1 MEFYKRVLKL
11 HHFRNLGRKSPTELL
26 LNSSFEKHG
35 GLVILVGE
43 NNVGKSNVLE
53 ALTIFN
59 DADIKLCSEEDYFKN
74 HKKDTL
80 LSLEEETILDRK
92 ITGFSCVD
100 LKIQTKEVNKGL
112 KELSKTLISY
122 PFEKHVEALG
132 EQCNN
137 SVYIP
142 TNNNDYSKICTLV
155 SNFINLITSYN
166 SLGLFLHFYKEKLKL
181 SEFVTEYANAT
192 NNLFFKELIK
202 HVSGNSEWIKNFCQC
217 IKEIIKHN
225 TPDKKYNTDEF
236 FVMRQHKQNQLA
248 KIYSC
253 FKKLSEGEIKPKDV
267 EYILKKLEELDKIF
281 KTTDF
286 TKFTPKT
293 EALLNEQSQEKL
305 SEFVKEMIEKIDE
318 KYPINENFK
327 QQFRTFRLNIG
338 NLKKEIKNSL
348 KNLDK
353 IGEDFERKKE
363 RLIREI
369 ENDCKNQKVLKFNYD
384 VLLDNIQQICKNYIA
399 SHAVNDVSKDIK
411 SMMCQLYLKKIDLLV
426 NSEIEQYRYND
437 FLESA
442 RKFLWEDIKTLDE
455 KSGVHLFPK
464 NIGEI
469 KDKFETN
476 KEKFKQSKNYS
487 EFAEYCRECNP
498 YTAFQNLK
506 NKVQFPLSGGLS
518 YKSYKLV
525 PTMKEYK
532 EPKIT
537 DNDFKAVLFTCIDYS
552 SLSEFDQ
559 WDWFFRNSLFRK
571 MDFHPNA
578 IWNFFGSILKD
589 GQALQIIM
597 FDKNNDLVIYDSEKS
612 FNIPKKY
619 LQEIDQELL
628 KEIRQS
634 KHLFPI
640 EVKRK
645 YNNNV
650 CQFEFFKKDTSHLLF
665 KVNFTEILENLAEI
679 LEYNMQL
686 KIDSLI
692 TKEFN
697 KLLAIAEDSSQ
708 NSYQLKIHVRHN
720 NKFYDYSKKST
731 AYEIKLEIH
740 DCRKS
745 HDHNEPIILS
755 QQSTGFQWAFNFMF
769 GFLYNVGSDFSF
781 NKNII
786 YVMDEPATH
795 LSVPARKEF
804 RRFLKEYAHKNHVTF
819 VLATHDPFLVDTDH
833 LDEIRIVEKETE
845 GSVIKNHFNY
855 PLNNAGKDSDAL
867 DKIKRSLGVGQH
879 VFHNPQKHRIIFV
892 EGITDYCYLS
902 AFKLYFN
909 EREYKDNPIPFTFLP
924 ISGLKN
930 NPNDMEETIK
940 KLCKLDNHPIVLT
953 DDDRKCVFN
962 QKATSERFKKANE
975 EMHDPIRILQLSK
988 CDENFKQIE
997 DCFSANDRKKYAK
1010 NKQMELAMAFK
1021 TRLLYGEKDDVVS
1034 EETKKNFLKLF
1045 EWIKKECN
1053 NPTIKKEYIK
1063 FDYNTPRIIIERI
1076 LMFKKMCLSLIA
1088 ISGVCVGAKD
1098 LDFKLDYRATGGKL
1112 MGKMTDSSLLSITSM
1127 NDEPV
1132 VIKNLIVNR
1141 GNSCEATKKVEP
1153 KLGDKFKKEKLFDH
1167 ELKYSQQIFYR
1178 LDCKPN
1184 QLLEVKIITDKG
1196 EYYHKFSK

>member
-11 HHFRNLGRKSPTELL
+11 HHFRNLGRKSPAELL
-26 LNSSFEKHG
+26 LNSSFENKHG
-35 GLVILVGE
+35 GLVVLVGE

-59 DADIKLCSEEDYFKN
+59 DADVKLCSENDCFKA
-74 HKKDTL
+74 HEKDSL
-80 LSLEEETILDRK
+80 LSLEEEAILDHK

-100 LKIQTKEVNKGL
+100 LRIQSKEISCNL

-122 PFEKHVEALG
+122 PFEKHVEALS
-132 EQCNN
+132 EQCSN

-142 TNNNDYSKICTLV
+142 TNNNDYSNICTLV

-166 SLGLFLHFYKEKLKL
+166 SLESFLHFYKEKLKL
-181 SEFVTEYANAT
+181 SDLVTKYANAT

-202 HVSGNSEWIKNFCQC
+202 HVSGNSEGIKNFCQC
-217 IKEIIKHN
+217 VKEIIKRN
-225 TPDKKYNTDEF
+225 TPNKKYNTDEF
-236 FVMRQHKQNQLA
+236 FVMGKHKQNQLT
-248 KIYSC
+248 KIYSH
-253 FKKLSEGEIKPKDV
+253 FKKLSEGEIKPQNED
-267 EYILKKLEELDKIF
+267 ILKKVKTLDEIF
-281 KTTDF
+281 KDSN
-286 TKFTPKT
+286 TKFTPET
-293 EALLNEQSQEKL
+293 E
-305 SEFVKEMIEKIDE
+305 VKDIIKEIDE

-338 NLKKEIKNSL
+338 NLKKKIKNSL
-348 KNLDK
+348 KYLEK
-353 IGEDFERKKE
+353 TREDFERKKE
-363 RLIREI
+363 SLIREI

-426 NSEIEQYRYND
+426 NSEIVRYRYSNL
-437 FLESA
+437 FEST
-442 RKFLWEDIKTLDE
+442 RKSLWENIKTLDNE
-455 KSGVHLFPK
+455 SGIHLFPK

-469 KDKFETN
+469 KDKFEAN
-476 KEKFKQSKNYS
+476 KEKVKQSKNYF

-498 YTAFQNLK
+498 YTAFQNLR

-525 PTMKEYK
+525 PIMKEYK

-537 DNDFKAVLFTCIDYS
+537 DNDLKTALFTLFDYS
-552 SLSEFDQ
+552 SPSEFDQ
-559 WDWFFRNSLFRK
+559 SDWFFRNSLFRK

-597 FDKNNDLVIYDSEKS
+597 FDKNNDLVIYNSEKS

-619 LQEIDQELL
+619 LQEIDQESL

-634 KHLFPI
+634 EFPFNI
-640 EVKRK
+640 EAKGE

-650 CQFEFFKKDTSHLLF
+650 WQLEFLNDKSSLLF
-665 KVNFTEILENLAEI
+665 KVNFTEILESLAEI

-697 KLLAIAEDSSQ
+697 RLLAIAEDSPQ
-708 NSYQLKIHVRHN
+708 DSYQLKIHVRHN
-720 NKFYDYSKKST
+720 NKLSEEKEYT
-731 AYEIKLEIH
+731 AYEIKLEVY

-769 GFLYNVGSDFSF
+769 GFLYNWGSHFSL

-795 LSVPARKEF
+795 LSVPVRKEF
-804 RRFLKEYAHKNHVTF
+804 RKFLKEYAHKNHVTF
-819 VLATHDPFLVDTDH
+819 VVATHDPFLVDTDH

-909 EREYKDNPIPFTFLP
+909 EREFKDNPIPFTFLP
-924 ISGLKN
+924 ISGLKKES
-930 NPNDMEETIK
+930 DEMKETIQ
-940 KLCKLDNHPIVLT
+940 KLCELDNHPIVLT
-953 DDDRKCVFN
+953 DDDRKCDSDQN
-962 QKATSERFKKANE
+962 ATSERFKRANE
-975 EMHDPIRILQLSK
+975 DLGNPITILQLSD
-988 CDENFKQIE
+988 CDRHFKQIE

-1010 NKQMELAMAFK
+1010 NKRMELAMAFK
-1021 TRLLYGEKDDVVS
+1021 TRLLYSGKDDVVS
-1034 EETKKNFLKLF
+1034 EETKKNFLCLF
-1045 EWIKKECN
+1045 EWIKK
-1053 NPTIKKEYIK
+1053 
-1063 FDYNTPRIIIERI
+1063 R
-1076 LMFKKMCLSLIA
+1076 
-1088 ISGVCVGAKD
+1088 V
-1098 LDFKLDYRATGGKL
+1098 
-1112 MGKMTDSSLLSITSM
+1112 
-1127 NDEPV
+1127 
-1132 VIKNLIVNR
+1132 
-1141 GNSCEATKKVEP
+1141 
-1153 KLGDKFKKEKLFDH
+1153 
-1167 ELKYSQQIFYR
+1167 
-1178 LDCKPN
+1178 
-1184 QLLEVKIITDKG
+1184 
-1196 EYYHKFSK
+1196 

>member
-11 HHFRNLGRKSPTELL
+11 HQFRNLGRNSPTELL
-26 LNSSFEKHG
+26 LNSSFDEKHV
-35 GLVILVGE
+35 GLVVLVGE

-59 DADIKLCSEEDYFKN
+59 DADIKLCSEEDYFKD
-74 HKKDTL
+74 HEKDSL
-80 LSLEEETILDRK
+80 LSLEKEAILDHK

-100 LKIQTKEVNKGL
+100 LRIRSQRVSSNL
-112 KELSKTLISY
+112 KELSKILISY
-122 PFEKHVEALG
+122 PFEKHVEVLG
-132 EQCNN
+132 EQCSN
-137 SVYIP
+137 SIYIP
-142 TNNNDYSKICTLV
+142 TNNNDYSNICTLV

-181 SEFVTEYANAT
+181 SELVTEYANAT
-192 NNLFFKELIK
+192 NNLLFKELIK
-202 HVSGNSEWIKNFCQC
+202 HVSGNSEGIKNFCQC
-217 IKEIIKHN
+217 IKEIIKRN

-236 FVMRQHKQNQLA
+236 FIMGKHKQNQLE

-253 FKKLSEGEIKPKDV
+253 FKKLSEKEIKPKDV

-286 TKFTPKT
+286 NTKFTPKT

-327 QQFRTFRLNIG
+327 QQFRTFRSNIIS
-338 NLKKEIKNSL
+338 LKKRIKNSL

-353 IGEDFERKKE
+353 IRKDFELKKE

-369 ENDCKNQKVLKFNYD
+369 ENYCENQKTLDFNDD
-384 VLLDNIQQICKNYIA
+384 VLLDNIEQICKKYIA
-399 SHAVNDVSKDIK
+399 GHAVNDVSKDIK
-411 SMMCQLYLKKIDLLV
+411 SMMCQFYLKQIDLLV
-426 NSEIEQYRYND
+426 NSEIVRYRYSNL
-437 FLESA
+437 FESA
-442 RKFLWEDIKTLDE
+442 RKSLWENIKILDNE
-455 KSGVHLFPK
+455 SGIPLFPK
-464 NIGEI
+464 NPKEI
-469 KDKFETN
+469 KKKFETN
-476 KEKFKQSKNYS
+476 KEKFKQSRNYS

-498 YTAFQNLK
+498 YTAFQNLR
-506 NKVQFPLSGGLS
+506 NKVQLPLSGGLS
-518 YKSYKLV
+518 HQFDELV

-537 DNDFKAVLFTCIDYS
+537 DNALKTALFTCIDYS
-552 SLSEFDQ
+552 SPSEFDQ
-559 WDWFFRNSLFRK
+559 SDFFRNSLFRK
-571 MDFHPNA
+571 TSFHPNT
-578 IWNFFGSILKD
+578 IWNFFLSILKD

-619 LQEIDQELL
+619 LQEIDQ
-628 KEIRQS
+628 KEIKRS
-634 KHLFPI
+634 EYLST
-640 EVKRK
+640 EVKGECD
-645 YNNNV
+645 NNV

-697 KLLAIAEDSSQ
+697 RLLAIAQNESQ
-708 NSYQLKIHVRHN
+708 DSYQLKIRVRYN
-720 NKFYDYSKKST
+720 SEFSRDKKST

-745 HDHNEPIILS
+745 HDQNEPIILS
-755 QQSTGFQWAFNFMF
+755 QQNTGFQWAFNFMF
-769 GFLYNVGSDFSF
+769 GFLYNVGSNFSF
-781 NKNII
+781 NHNII
-786 YVMDEPATH
+786 YVMDEPATP

-804 RRFLKEYAHKNHVTF
+804 RKFLKEYAHKHNITF

-845 GSVIKNHFNY
+845 GSVIKNSFNY
-855 PLNNAGKDSDAL
+855 PLNNASKDSDAL

-879 VFHNPQKHRIIFV
+879 VFHNPQKYRIIFV

-909 EREYKDNPIPFTFLP
+909 ERYKEYKDNPIPFTFLP

-930 NPNDMEETIK
+930 DSNDMKETIQ
-940 KLCKLDNHPIVLT
+940 KLCELDNHPIVLT

-962 QKATSERFKKANE
+962 QQATSERFKKANE
-975 EMHDPIRILQLSK
+975 DLGNPITILQLSD
-988 CDENFKQIE
+988 CDRHFKQIE

-1010 NKQMELAMAFK
+1010 NKRMELAMAFK
-1021 TRLLYGEKDDVVS
+1021 TRLLYGGEDAIEKQ
-1034 EETKKNFLKLF
+1034 TKRNFLKLF
-1045 EWIKKECN
+1045 KWIAWTTN
-1053 NPTIKKEYIK
+1053 
-1063 FDYNTPRIIIERI
+1063 
-1076 LMFKKMCLSLIA
+1076 L
-1088 ISGVCVGAKD
+1088 
-1098 LDFKLDYRATGGKL
+1098 
-1112 MGKMTDSSLLSITSM
+1112 
-1127 NDEPV
+1127 
-1132 VIKNLIVNR
+1132 IKN
-1141 GNSCEATKKVEP
+1141 
-1153 KLGDKFKKEKLFDH
+1153 
-1167 ELKYSQQIFYR
+1167 
-1178 LDCKPN
+1178 
-1184 QLLEVKIITDKG
+1184 
-1196 EYYHKFSK
+1196 

>member
-1 MEFYKRVLKL
+1 MKFYKRVLKL
-11 HHFRNLGRKSPTELL
+11 HQFRNFGRKSPTELL
-26 LNSSFEKHG
+26 LNSSFDEKHG
-35 GLVILVGE
+35 GLVVLVGE

-53 ALTIFN
+53 ALKIFN
-59 DADIKLCSEEDYFKN
+59 DADIKLCGEEDYFKD
-74 HKKDTL
+74 HEKDSL
-80 LSLEEETILDRK
+80 LSLEEEAILDHK

-100 LKIQTKEVNKGL
+100 LRIQTEEIGEGL

-137 SVYIP
+137 IVYIP

-166 SLGLFLHFYKEKLKL
+166 SLESFLDFYKEKLEL
-181 SEFVTEYANAT
+181 SEFVTKYADAT
-192 NNLFFKELIK
+192 NNLLFKELIK
-202 HVSGNSEWIKNFCQC
+202 HVSSNSEGIKNFCQC

-327 QQFRTFRLNIG
+327 QQFRTFRSNIIS
-338 NLKKEIKNSL
+338 LKKEIKNSL

-353 IGEDFERKKE
+353 IREGFKLKKE
-363 RLIREI
+363 SWIKEI
-369 ENDCKNQKVLKFNYD
+369 GNDCENQKTLDPNYD
-384 VLLDNIQQICKNYIA
+384 VLLDNIEQICKKYIA
-399 SHAVNDVSKDIK
+399 SHAVNDASKDIK
-411 SMMCQLYLKKIDLLV
+411 SMMCQFYLKQIDLLS
-426 NSEIEQYRYND
+426 NSEIVRHKYSIFY
-437 FLESA
+437 ESA

-455 KSGVHLFPK
+455 ESGVHLFPK

-498 YTAFQNLK
+498 YTAFQNLR

-537 DNDFKAVLFTCIDYS
+537 DNDLKTALFTCIDYS
-552 SLSEFDQ
+552 SPSEFNQ
-559 WDWFFRNSLFRK
+559 SDWFFRNSLFRK

-578 IWNFFGSILKD
+578 IWNFFGRILKD
-589 GQALQIIM
+589 GQALEIII
-597 FDKNNDLVIYDSEKS
+597 FDKNNDLVIYNSEKS

-619 LQEIDQELL
+619 LQEIDQESL

-634 KHLFPI
+634 EFPFNI
-640 EVKRK
+640 EAKGECD
-645 YNNNV
+645 NNV
-650 CQFEFFKKDTSHLLF
+650 CQLEFFNNKSSLLF

-686 KIDSLI
+686 KIDSSI

-697 KLLAIAEDSSQ
+697 RLLAIAEDSPQ
-708 NSYQLKIHVRHN
+708 DSYQLKIHVRHN
-720 NKFYDYSKKST
+720 NKLSEEKEYT
-731 AYEIKLEIH
+731 AYEIKLEVY

-745 HDHNEPIILS
+745 HDQNEPIILS

-769 GFLYNVGSDFSF
+769 GFLYNWGSHFSL

-786 YVMDEPATH
+786 YVMDEPATP

-804 RRFLKEYAHKNHVTF
+804 RKFLKEYAHKNHVSF

-845 GSVIKNHFNY
+845 GSAIKNHFNY
-855 PLNNAGKDSDAL
+855 PLNNASKDSDAL

-902 AFKLYFN
+902 AFKLYLYYK
-909 EREYKDNPIPFTFLP
+909 EYKDNPIPFTFLP

-930 NPNDMEETIK
+930 NPNDMKETIQ
-940 KLCKLDNHPIVLT
+940 KLCELDNNPIVLT
-953 DDDRKCVFN
+953 DDDRKCDSDQN
-962 QKATSERFKKANE
+962 ATSKRFKKANE
-975 EMHDPIRILQLSK
+975 EMHDPITILQLSD
-988 CDENFKQIE
+988 CDRHFKQIE

-1021 TRLLYGEKDDVVS
+1021 TRLLYGGEDDAVS
-1034 EETKKNFLKLF
+1034 EETKKNFLYLF
-1045 EWIKKECN
+1045 EWIKK
-1053 NPTIKKEYIK
+1053 
-1063 FDYNTPRIIIERI
+1063 R
-1076 LMFKKMCLSLIA
+1076 
-1088 ISGVCVGAKD
+1088 V
-1098 LDFKLDYRATGGKL
+1098 
-1112 MGKMTDSSLLSITSM
+1112 
-1127 NDEPV
+1127 
-1132 VIKNLIVNR
+1132 
-1141 GNSCEATKKVEP
+1141 
-1153 KLGDKFKKEKLFDH
+1153 
-1167 ELKYSQQIFYR
+1167 
-1178 LDCKPN
+1178 
-1184 QLLEVKIITDKG
+1184 
-1196 EYYHKFSK
+1196 

>member
-1 MEFYKRVLKL
+1 MKFYKRVLKL
-11 HHFRNLGRKSPTELL
+11 HHFRNLGRKSPAKLL
-26 LNSSFEKHG
+26 LNSSFDEKHG
-35 GLVILVGE
+35 GLVVLVGE

-53 ALTIFN
+53 ALKIFN
-59 DADIKLCSEEDYFKN
+59 DADVKLCSEEDYFKD
-74 HKKDTL
+74 HEKDTL
-80 LSLEEETILDRK
+80 LSLEEERIFDHK
-92 ITGFSCVD
+92 ITDFSCVD
-100 LKIQTKEVNKGL
+100 LKIQSKEVNKGL
-112 KELSKTLISY
+112 KELSKILISY

-217 IKEIIKHN
+217 IKEIIKRN

-236 FVMRQHKQNQLA
+236 FVMGQHKQNQLA
-248 KIYSC
+248 KIYSY
-253 FKKLSEGEIKPKDV
+253 FKKLSEGEIKPQN
-267 EYILKKLEELDKIF
+267 EYILKKLKSLDEIF

-286 TKFTPKT
+286 TKFTPET
-293 EALLNEQSQEKL
+293 E
-305 SEFVKEMIEKIDE
+305 VKDIIKEIDE

-338 NLKKEIKNSL
+338 NLKKKIKNSL
-348 KNLDK
+348 KYLEK
-353 IGEDFERKKE
+353 TREDFERKKE

-476 KEKFKQSKNYS
+476 KEKFKQSKNYF

-498 YTAFQNLK
+498 YTAFQNLR

-518 YKSYKLV
+518 HQFDELV

-537 DNDFKAVLFTCIDYS
+537 DNDLKTALFTCIDYS
-552 SLSEFDQ
+552 SPSEFNQ
-559 WDWFFRNSLFRK
+559 SDWFFRNSLFRK
-571 MDFHPNA
+571 IGFHPNT
-578 IWNFFGSILKD
+578 IWNTFGNILKD

-634 KHLFPI
+634 EFPFNI
-640 EVKRK
+640 EAKGECD
-645 YNNNV
+645 NNV

-708 NSYQLKIHVRHN
+708 DSYQLKIRVRHN
-720 NKFYDYSKKST
+720 NKFYDYSKKYT

-786 YVMDEPATH
+786 YVMDEPATP

-855 PLNNAGKDSDAL
+855 PLNNASKDSDAL

-892 EGITDYCYLS
+892 EGITDYCCLS

-909 EREYKDNPIPFTFLP
+909 EREFKDNPIPFTFLP

-930 NPNDMEETIK
+930 NPNDMKETIQ
-940 KLCKLDNHPIVLT
+940 KLCELDNNPIVLT
-953 DDDRKCVFN
+953 DDDRKCDSDQN
-962 QKATSERFKKANE
+962 ATSERFKNANE
-975 EMHDPIRILQLSK
+975 EMHDPITILQLSK

-997 DCFSANDRKKYAK
+997 DCFSTNDRNKYAK
-1010 NKQMELAMAFK
+1010 NKRMELAMAFK
-1021 TRLLYGEKDDVVS
+1021 TTLLYSEQNAIT
-1034 EETKKNFLKLF
+1034 EETKNNFLCLF
-1045 EWIKKECN
+1045 EWMKKRVQQ
-1053 NPTIKKEYIK
+1053 P
-1063 FDYNTPRIIIERI
+1063 
-1076 LMFKKMCLSLIA
+1076 
-1088 ISGVCVGAKD
+1088 
-1098 LDFKLDYRATGGKL
+1098 
-1112 MGKMTDSSLLSITSM
+1112 
-1127 NDEPV
+1127 ND
-1132 VIKNLIVNR
+1132 
-1141 GNSCEATKKVEP
+1141 
-1153 KLGDKFKKEKLFDH
+1153 
-1167 ELKYSQQIFYR
+1167 
-1178 LDCKPN
+1178 
-1184 QLLEVKIITDKG
+1184 
-1196 EYYHKFSK
+1196 

>member
-11 HHFRNLGRKSPTELL
+11 HHFRNLGRNLPAELL

-43 NNVGKSNVLE
+43 NNVRKSNVLE
-53 ALTIFN
+53 ALKIFN
-59 DADIKLCSEEDYFKN
+59 DAGVKLCSEKDYFKA
-74 HKKDTL
+74 HESEDAV
-80 LSLEEETILDRK
+80 LSLEEETILDHK

-100 LKIQTKEVNKGL
+100 LKIQSKEISCNL

-122 PFEKHVEALG
+122 PFEKHVEALS
-132 EQCNN
+132 EQCSN

-142 TNNNDYSKICTLV
+142 TNNNDYSNICTFV
-155 SNFINLITSYN
+155 SDFINLITSYN
-166 SLGLFLHFYKEKLKL
+166 SLESFLHFYKEKLKL
-181 SEFVTEYANAT
+181 SELVTKYADAT
-192 NNLFFKELIK
+192 NNLLFKELIK

-217 IKEIIKHN
+217 IKEIIKCN

-236 FVMRQHKQNQLA
+236 FIMGQHKQNQLE

-253 FKKLSEGEIKPKDV
+253 FKKLSEGEIKPQNED
-267 EYILKKLEELDKIF
+267 ILKKLKSLDEIF

-286 TKFTPKT
+286 TKFTPET
-293 EALLNEQSQEKL
+293 E
-305 SEFVKEMIEKIDE
+305 VKDIIKEIDE

-338 NLKKEIKNSL
+338 NLKKKIKNSL
-348 KNLDK
+348 KYLEK
-353 IGEDFERKKE
+353 TREDFERKKE

-476 KEKFKQSKNYS
+476 KEKFKQSKNYF

-498 YTAFQNLK
+498 YTAFQNLR

-537 DNDFKAVLFTCIDYS
+537 DNDLKTALFTCIDYS
-552 SLSEFDQ
+552 SPSEFDQ

-597 FDKNNDLVIYDSEKS
+597 FDKNNDLEVYFGFDKS
-612 FNIPKKY
+612 FVIPEKY
-619 LQEIDQELL
+619 LQEIDQESL

-634 KHLFPI
+634 EFPFNI
-640 EVKRK
+640 EAKGE

-650 CQFEFFKKDTSHLLF
+650 WQLEFLNDKSSLLF

-697 KLLAIAEDSSQ
+697 ELLAIAEDSSQ
-708 NSYQLKIHVRHN
+708 DSYQLKIRVQHN
-720 NKFYDYSKKST
+720 NKFYDYSKEYT

-745 HDHNEPIILS
+745 DNQKPIILS
-755 QQSTGFQWAFNFMF
+755 QQSTGF
-769 GFLYNVGSDFSF
+769 
-781 NKNII
+781 
-786 YVMDEPATH
+786 
-795 LSVPARKEF
+795 
-804 RRFLKEYAHKNHVTF
+804 
-819 VLATHDPFLVDTDH
+819 
-833 LDEIRIVEKETE
+833 
-845 GSVIKNHFNY
+845 
-855 PLNNAGKDSDAL
+855 
-867 DKIKRSLGVGQH
+867 
-879 VFHNPQKHRIIFV
+879 
-892 EGITDYCYLS
+892 
-902 AFKLYFN
+902 
-909 EREYKDNPIPFTFLP
+909 
-924 ISGLKN
+924 
-930 NPNDMEETIK
+930 
-940 KLCKLDNHPIVLT
+940 
-953 DDDRKCVFN
+953 
-962 QKATSERFKKANE
+962 
-975 EMHDPIRILQLSK
+975 
-988 CDENFKQIE
+988 
-997 DCFSANDRKKYAK
+997 
-1010 NKQMELAMAFK
+1010 
-1021 TRLLYGEKDDVVS
+1021 
-1034 EETKKNFLKLF
+1034 
-1045 EWIKKECN
+1045 
-1053 NPTIKKEYIK
+1053 
-1063 FDYNTPRIIIERI
+1063 
-1076 LMFKKMCLSLIA
+1076 
-1088 ISGVCVGAKD
+1088 
-1098 LDFKLDYRATGGKL
+1098 
-1112 MGKMTDSSLLSITSM
+1112 
-1127 NDEPV
+1127 
-1132 VIKNLIVNR
+1132 
-1141 GNSCEATKKVEP
+1141 
-1153 KLGDKFKKEKLFDH
+1153 
-1167 ELKYSQQIFYR
+1167 
-1178 LDCKPN
+1178 
-1184 QLLEVKIITDKG
+1184 
-1196 EYYHKFSK
+1196 

>member
-11 HHFRNLGRKSPTELL
+11 HQFRNLGKNLPTELL

-35 GLVILVGE
+35 GLVVLVGE

-53 ALTIFN
+53 ALKIFN

-80 LSLEEETILDRK
+80 LSLEEEAILDHK
-92 ITGFSCVD
+92 ITGFSCMD
-100 LKIQTKEVNKGL
+100 LKIQTEEIGEGL

-122 PFEKHVEALG
+122 PFEKHVEALS
-132 EQCNN
+132 EQCSN

-142 TNNNDYSKICTLV
+142 TNNNDYSNICTLV

-202 HVSGNSEWIKNFCQC
+202 HVSGNSEGIKNFCQC
-217 IKEIIKHN
+217 IKEIIKCN
-225 TPDKKYNTDEF
+225 TPNKRYNTDEF
-236 FVMRQHKQNQLA
+236 FVMGKHKQNQLA

-253 FKKLSEGEIKPKDV
+253 FKKLSEGEIKPQNED
-267 EYILKKLEELDKIF
+267 ILKKLKSLDEIF

-286 TKFTPKT
+286 TKFTPET
-293 EALLNEQSQEKL
+293 E
-305 SEFVKEMIEKIDE
+305 VKDIIEEIDE

-338 NLKKEIKNSL
+338 NLKKKIKNSL
-348 KNLDK
+348 KYLEK
-353 IGEDFERKKE
+353 TREDFERKKE

-399 SHAVNDVSKDIK
+399 SHVVSDESKDIK
-411 SMMCQLYLKKIDLLV
+411 YMMCQFYLEKMELLSNSKIRRYQYDDLLK
-426 NSEIEQYRYND
+426 
-437 FLESA
+437 SA
-442 RKFLWEDIKTLDE
+442 RISLWESIKTLDNE
-455 KSGVHLFPK
+455 SGARLFPK
-464 NIGEI
+464 NLKEI
-469 KDKFETN
+469 KEKFENN
-476 KEKFKQSKNYS
+476 KEKFKQSRNYS

-498 YTAFQNLK
+498 YTAFQNLR

-552 SLSEFDQ
+552 SPSEFDQ
-559 WDWFFRNSLFRK
+559 SDWFFRNSLFRK

-612 FNIPKKY
+612 FNIPEKY
-619 LQEIDQELL
+619 LQEIDQESL
-628 KEIRQS
+628 KETRQS
-634 KHLFPI
+634 EFPFNI
-640 EVKRK
+640 EAKGECNN
-645 YNNNV
+645 NNNV
-650 CQFEFFKKDTSHLLF
+650 CQLEFFNDKSSLLF

-708 NSYQLKIHVRHN
+708 DSYQLKIHVRHN
-720 NKFYDYSKKST
+720 NKLSEEKEYT

-745 HDHNEPIILS
+745 DNQNEPIILS

-769 GFLYNVGSDFSF
+769 GFLYNVGSHFSL
-781 NKNII
+781 NENII
-786 YVMDEPATH
+786 YVMDEPATP

-804 RRFLKEYAHKNHVTF
+804 RKFLKEYAHKNHVTF

-855 PLNNAGKDSDAL
+855 PLNNASKDSDAL

-879 VFHNPQKHRIIFV
+879 VFHNPKKHRIVFV

-902 AFKLYFN
+902 AFKLYLYYKEF
-909 EREYKDNPIPFTFLP
+909 KDNPIPFTFLP

-930 NPNDMEETIK
+930 NPNEMKETIK
-940 KLCKLDNHPIVLT
+940 KLCELDNNPIVLT

-975 EMHDPIRILQLSK
+975 DFCNPITILQLSD
-988 CDENFKQIE
+988 CDRHFKQIE

-1010 NKQMELAMAFK
+1010 NKRMELAMAFK
-1021 TRLLYGEKDDVVS
+1021 TRLLYGEKDDAVS
-1034 EETKKNFLKLF
+1034 EETKKNFLCLF
-1045 EWIKKECN
+1045 EWIKK
-1053 NPTIKKEYIK
+1053 
-1063 FDYNTPRIIIERI
+1063 R
-1076 LMFKKMCLSLIA
+1076 
-1088 ISGVCVGAKD
+1088 V
-1098 LDFKLDYRATGGKL
+1098 
-1112 MGKMTDSSLLSITSM
+1112 
-1127 NDEPV
+1127 
-1132 VIKNLIVNR
+1132 
-1141 GNSCEATKKVEP
+1141 
-1153 KLGDKFKKEKLFDH
+1153 
-1167 ELKYSQQIFYR
+1167 
-1178 LDCKPN
+1178 
-1184 QLLEVKIITDKG
+1184 
-1196 EYYHKFSK
+1196 

>member
-11 HHFRNLGRKSPTELL
+11 HHFRNLGKNLPTELL

-35 GLVILVGE
+35 ELVILVGE

-53 ALTIFN
+53 ALKIFN
-59 DADIKLCSEEDYFKN
+59 DADVKLCSEEDYFKA
-74 HKKDTL
+74 HESEDAI
-80 LSLEEETILDRK
+80 LSLEEETSRNDETID
-92 ITGFSCVD
+92 FSCVD
-100 LKIQTKEVNKGL
+100 LKIRTEEIGEGL

-132 EQCNN
+132 EQCSN

-142 TNNNDYSKICTLV
+142 TNNNDYSNICTLV
-155 SNFINLITSYN
+155 SDFINLITSYN

-181 SEFVTEYANAT
+181 SELVTEYANAT

-202 HVSGNSEWIKNFCQC
+202 YVSGNSEWIKNFCQC
-217 IKEIIKHN
+217 IKEIIRRN
-225 TPDKKYNTDEF
+225 TPDKKYNTDDF
-236 FVMRQHKQNQLA
+236 FIMGKHKQNQLS
-248 KIYSC
+248 KIYSYL
-253 FKKLSEGEIKPKDV
+253 KELSEGEIKPQNED
-267 EYILKKLEELDKIF
+267 ILKKLKSLDEIF
-281 KTTDF
+281 KTTNF
-286 TKFTPKT
+286 NTKFTPNT
-293 EALLNEQSQEKL
+293 EIKDII
-305 SEFVKEMIEKIDE
+305 KEIDE
-318 KYPINENFK
+318 KYPISENFK
-327 QQFRTFRLNIG
+327 QQFRTFRSNIIS
-338 NLKKEIKNSL
+338 LKKRIKNSL
-348 KNLDK
+348 KYLEK
-353 IGEDFERKKE
+353 TREDFERKKE

-369 ENDCKNQKVLKFNYD
+369 ENDCKNQKTLDPNYD
-384 VLLDNIQQICKNYIA
+384 VLLDNIQQICKKYIA
-399 SHAVNDVSKDIK
+399 SHVVSDESKDMK
-411 SMMCQLYLKKIDLLV
+411 YMMCQFYLKQIDLLF
-426 NSEIEQYRYND
+426 NSEIKQYRYSN
-437 FLESA
+437 FFESA
-442 RKFLWEDIKTLDE
+442 RKSLWENIKTLDE
-455 KSGVHLFPK
+455 KSGARLFPK
-464 NIGEI
+464 NPKEI
-469 KDKFETN
+469 KDKFEAN
-476 KEKFKQSKNYS
+476 KEKFKKSKNYS

-498 YTAFQNLK
+498 YTAFQGLRNRVNFSLK
-506 NKVQFPLSGGLS
+506 DHSLNEF
-518 YKSYKLV
+518 V
-525 PTMKEYK
+525 PTIKEYK
-532 EPKIT
+532 ELKIT
-537 DNDFKAVLFTCIDYS
+537 DNDLKTTLFTFFDYS
-552 SLSEFDQ
+552 SPSEFNQ
-559 WDWFFRNSLFRK
+559 SDWFFRNSLFRK
-571 MDFHPNA
+571 MGFHPNA

-612 FNIPKKY
+612 FNIPEKY

-665 KVNFTEILENLAEI
+665 KVNFTEILESLAEI

-686 KIDSLI
+686 KINSLI

-697 KLLAIAEDSSQ
+697 RLLAIAQDSSQ
-708 NSYQLKIHVRHN
+708 DNYQLKIHVRHN

-745 HDHNEPIILS
+745 NNQNEPIILN

-769 GFLYNVGSDFSF
+769 GFLYNVGSNFSF

-804 RRFLKEYAHKNHVTF
+804 RKFLKEYAHKNHVTF
-819 VLATHDPFLVDTDH
+819 VVATHDPFLVDTDH

-845 GSVIKNHFNY
+845 GSVIKNSFNY
-855 PLNNAGKDSDAL
+855 PLNNASKDSDAL
-867 DKIKRSLGVGQH
+867 YQIKRSLGVGQH
-879 VFHNPQKHRIIFV
+879 VFHNPQKHQIIFI

-909 EREYKDNPIPFTFLP
+909 ERDFKDNPFYFTFLP

-940 KLCKLDNHPIVLT
+940 KLCELDNHPIVLT
-953 DDDRKCVFN
+953 DDDRKCDSD

-975 EMHDPIRILQLSK
+975 EMHDPITILQLSD
-988 CDENFKQIE
+988 CDRHFKQIE
-997 DCFSANDRKKYAK
+997 DCFSASDREKYAK
-1010 NKQMELAMAFK
+1010 NKRKELAMAFK
-1021 TRLLYGEKDDVVS
+1021 TRLLYSWKNDVMS

-1045 EWIKKECN
+1045 EWVKKECN

-1063 FDYNTPRIIIERI
+1063 FDYNTPQ
-1076 LMFKKMCLSLIA
+1076 
-1088 ISGVCVGAKD
+1088 
-1098 LDFKLDYRATGGKL
+1098 YY
-1112 MGKMTDSSLLSITSM
+1112 
-1127 NDEPV
+1127 
-1132 VIKNLIVNR
+1132 
-1141 GNSCEATKKVEP
+1141 KV
-1153 KLGDKFKKEKLFDH
+1153 
-1167 ELKYSQQIFYR
+1167 
-1178 LDCKPN
+1178 
-1184 QLLEVKIITDKG
+1184 KG
-1196 EYYHKFSK
+1196 F

>member
-1 MEFYKRVLKL
+1 MKFYKRVLKL
-11 HHFRNLGRKSPTELL
+11 HQFRNLGRKSPTKLL
-26 LNSSFEKHG
+26 LNSSFENKHG
-35 GLVILVGE
+35 GLVVLVGE

-59 DADIKLCSEEDYFKN
+59 DAGVKLCNEEDYFKP
-74 HKKDTL
+74 HEKDSL
-80 LSLEEETILDRK
+80 LSLEEETILDHK
-92 ITGFSCVD
+92 ITNFSCVD
-100 LKIQTKEVNKGL
+100 LRIQTKGVSEEL
-112 KELSKTLISY
+112 KELSKILISY
-122 PFEKHVEALG
+122 PFEKHVEALS
-132 EQCNN
+132 EQCSNFV
-137 SVYIP
+137 SIP
-142 TNNNDYSKICTLV
+142 INNDDYSNICTFV
-155 SNFINLITSYN
+155 SDFINLIASYN
-166 SLGLFLHFYKEKLKL
+166 SLESFLDFYKDKLKL
-181 SEFVTEYANAT
+181 SELVTEYANAT
-192 NNLFFKELIK
+192 NNLLFKELIK

-217 IKEIIKHN
+217 IKEIIKCN

-236 FVMRQHKQNQLA
+236 FVMGQHKQNQLE

-253 FKKLSEGEIKPKDV
+253 FKKLSEKEIKPKDE
-267 EYILKKLEELDKIF
+267 EYISKRIEALDEIF
-281 KTTDF
+281 KDSN
-286 TKFTPKT
+286 TKFTPET
-293 EALLNEQSQEKL
+293 E
-305 SEFVKEMIEKIDE
+305 VKDIIKEIDE

-338 NLKKEIKNSL
+338 NLKKKIKNSL
-348 KNLDK
+348 KYLEK
-353 IGEDFERKKE
+353 TREDFERKKE

-369 ENDCKNQKVLKFNYD
+369 ENDCKNQKTLEFDYD

-399 SHAVNDVSKDIK
+399 SHAVNDVSKDMK

-469 KDKFETN
+469 KDKFEAN
-476 KEKFKQSKNYS
+476 KEKVKQSKNYF

-498 YTAFQNLK
+498 YTAFNFHL
-506 NKVQFPLSGGLS
+506 NNGSSHQFE
-518 YKSYKLV
+518 KFV

-537 DNDFKAVLFTCIDYS
+537 DNDLKTALFTLFGYS
-552 SLSEFDQ
+552 SPSEFDQ
-559 WDWFFRNSLFRK
+559 SDWFFRNSLFRK
-571 MDFHPNA
+571 MDFHPNT
-578 IWNFFGSILKD
+578 IWNFFVSILKD

-697 KLLAIAEDSSQ
+697 ELLAIAEDSSQ
-708 NSYQLKIHVRHN
+708 DSYQLKIHVRHN

-731 AYEIKLEIH
+731 AHEIKLEIH

-745 HDHNEPIILS
+745 DNQNEPIILS

-769 GFLYNVGSDFSF
+769 GFLYNWGSHFSL

-804 RRFLKEYAHKNHVTF
+804 RKFLKEYAHKNHVTF
-819 VLATHDPFLVDTDH
+819 VVATHDPFLVDTDH

-855 PLNNAGKDSDAL
+855 PLNNASKDSDAL

-909 EREYKDNPIPFTFLP
+909 ERDFKDNPIPFTFLP
-924 ISGLKN
+924 ISGLKKES
-930 NPNDMEETIK
+930 DKMKETLQ
-940 KLCKLDNHPIVLT
+940 KLCELDNNPIVLT
-953 DDDRKCVFN
+953 DDDRKCDFDQN
-962 QKATSERFKKANE
+962 ATSERFKNANE
-975 EMHDPIRILQLSK
+975 EMHDPIRILQLSD

-997 DCFSANDRKKYAK
+997 DCFSASDREKYAK
-1010 NKQMELAMAFK
+1010 NKRKELAMAFK
-1021 TRLLYGEKDDVVS
+1021 TRLLYSGKDDVVS

-1045 EWIKKECN
+1045 EWIKKSAI
-1053 NPTIKKEYIK
+1053 TQRLKKNIS
-1063 FDYNTPRIIIERI
+1063 NLIIIPH
-1076 LMFKKMCLSLIA
+1076 K
-1088 ISGVCVGAKD
+1088 
-1098 LDFKLDYRATGGKL
+1098 YY
-1112 MGKMTDSSLLSITSM
+1112 
-1127 NDEPV
+1127 
-1132 VIKNLIVNR
+1132 
-1141 GNSCEATKKVEP
+1141 KV
-1153 KLGDKFKKEKLFDH
+1153 
-1167 ELKYSQQIFYR
+1167 
-1178 LDCKPN
+1178 
-1184 QLLEVKIITDKG
+1184 KG
-1196 EYYHKFSK
+1196 F